1 MLKLIRDLWTYRGVL
16 YAQLIADLRSS
27 VVGTRLG
34 YLWWLLDPLF
44 LMAIYYFLVQG
55 VLQRGGDD
63 YAFFIFCGIVP
74 WQWFAR
80 SLQGA
85 ATAFTRNKSLILS
98 VPVPYSVYVLS
109 PIVLHSAFALFG
121 LALMLAVYDATLL
134 WRLPL
139 VLPLMLVQLL
149 LTFGLGLLL
158 ASATVFLRDLAKFA
172 DYGIRILFYLSPV
185 IYTVDRV
192 VGSETMPAW
201 AKTVFMLNPFAH
213 LLPEYRD
220 VLLQRWGNPPGP
232 GIELIA
238 VIAVALIWAGA
249 SLCGR
254 LRNRIPQAL

>member
-1 MLKLIRDLWTYRGVL
+1 MKLIRDLWTNRGVL
-16 YAQLIADLRSS
+16 YAQLIADLRAS
-27 VVGTRLG
+27 VVGTRMG
-34 YLWWLLDPLF
+34 YLWWLLDPLL

-55 VLQRGGDD
+55 VLERGGED

-80 SLQGA
+80 SMQLA
-85 ATAFTRNKSLILS
+85 ATAYTRNKGLILS

-109 PIVLHSAFALFG
+109 PIVLHSAFALIG
-121 LALMLAVYDATLL
+121 LGLMLAVYDVSLL

-139 VLPLMLVQLL
+139 VLPLMLLQLL
-149 LTFGLGLLL
+149 LTFGIGLLL

-185 IYTVDRV
+185 IYAVDRV
-192 VGSETMPAW
+192 LASETMPAL

-213 LLPEYRD
+213 LLPAYRD
-220 VLLQRWGNPPGP
+220 LLMQRWGNPPGP
-232 GIELIA
+232 GLVLIA
-238 VIAVALIWAGA
+238 LLALALIWAGA
-249 SLCGR
+249 WLNGR